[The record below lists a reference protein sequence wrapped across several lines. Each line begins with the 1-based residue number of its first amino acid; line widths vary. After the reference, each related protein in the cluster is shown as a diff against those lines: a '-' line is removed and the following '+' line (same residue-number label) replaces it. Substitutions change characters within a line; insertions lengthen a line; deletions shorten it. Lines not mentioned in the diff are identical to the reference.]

1 MSWSKKNDIFALMVG
16 HGTQLNGVWD
26 SGCTYGN
33 YTEAGLMLK
42 IATVAVKYLR
52 KNGIRVLSDADAK
65 NNRNMKSSVAWANK
79 RGCKLYMSLHCD
91 YKLASAGVAPLYV
104 SAKGKTMATTV
115 GKYVA
120 KKMGMKWKGAFKR
133 KDLYELNATKMTSVI
148 FEAGAIKADLR
159 YLKDYKAYG
168 KYLAYGIMKYIGVE
182 PVKKTNAEKLLASAE
197 KVTTDMKKLGFK
209 YTVSGNA
216 SSWTQ
221 AKKKKTSNCA
231 TMASYSLQVANLI
244 DEGQYFYIDGDITHY
259 KGDGTEARFKQ
270 IFRTL
275 HPHTSP
281 KKTKLQKGDI
291 CGYGKPAHTQIFD
304 GWKDGVPIWY
314 SYGPTDV
321 GKDQPVTKKTYNT
334 KKISTILR
342 FK

>member
-1 MSWSKKNDIFALMVG
+1 MSWSKKNDVFALMVG
-16 HGTQLNGVWD
+16 HGTQLNGAWD

-42 IATVAVKYLR
+42 IATVAIKYLR

-79 RGCKLYMSLHCD
+79 RGCKMYMSLHCD

-120 KKMGMKWKGAFKR
+120 KKMGMKWKGTFKR
-133 KDLYELNATKMTSVI
+133 NDLYELNATKMTSVI

-168 KYLAYGIMKYIGVE
+168 KFLAYGIMKYIGVE
-182 PVKKTNAEKLLASAE
+182 PIKKTNAEKLLAGAE
-197 KVTTDMKKLGFK
+197 KVTTEMKKLGFK
-209 YTVSGNA
+209 YRKTGNA
-216 SSWTQ
+216 GSWTA
-221 AKKKKTSNCA
+221 AKKKKQSNCA
-231 TMASYSLQVANLI
+231 TMVSYALQVAGLI
-244 DEGQYFYIDGDITHY
+244 KEGQYFYIDGDVTHC
-259 KGDGTEARFKQ
+259 KGEGTAVKFKQ

-291 CGYGKPAHTQIFD
+291 CGYGNPAHTQIFD
-304 GWKDGVPIWY
+304 GWKDGAPIWY
-314 SYGPTDV
+314 SYGPTEV

-342 FK
+342 LK

>member
-1 MSWSKKNDIFALMVG
+1 MSWNKKNDVFALMVG
-16 HGTQLNGVWD
+16 HGKQLNGVWD

-42 IATVAVKYLR
+42 IVQVAVKYLR
-52 KNGIRVLSDADAK
+52 KNGIRVLTDADTK
-65 NNRNMKSSVAWANK
+65 NNRNMKSTVAWAEKHHCK
-79 RGCKLYMSLHCD
+79 RYMSVHCD

-104 SAKGKTMATTV
+104 SDAGKKMAVTV
-115 GKYVA
+115 GKYIA

-133 KDLYELNATKMTSVI
+133 KDLFELNAPSVPSVI
-148 FEAGAIKADLR
+148 LECGAIKADLK
-159 YLKDYKAYG
+159 YLKQYKKYG
-168 KYLAYGIMKYIGVE
+168 KALAYGIMKYIGVE
-182 PVKKTNAEKLLASAE
+182 PVKKTNAQKLLASAE
-197 KVTTDMKKLGFK
+197 KVTTDMKKMSFK
-209 YTVSGNA
+209 YRASGNA
-216 SSWTQ
+216 GSWKQ
-221 AKKKKTSNCA
+221 AQKKKTSNCA
-231 TMASYSLQVANLI
+231 TMASYSLQVAGLI
-244 DEGQYFYIDGDITHY
+244 DYDQYFYIDGDITHY
-259 KGDGTEARFKQ
+259 KGNGTEARFKQ

-281 KKTKLQKGDI
+281 KKTKLQEGDI

-304 GWKDGVPIWY
+304 GWKDGAPIWY

-342 FK
+342 LK